1 MTGFGRLLSASP
13 IGLVLVLTDIQEVW
27 AQNAGHRVRDNQVV
41 INSRNHW
48 QNWTFP
54 HATLAISPEGAVQTR
69 RIEKNTNAA
78 LDIVDYLRFNPPAS
92 LGDKAPETIALA
104 DAIGGGSNVADVA
117 KVFDGDMTTY
127 WEPAPPSDEI
137 DLASQWW
144 FVVDLGRL
152 VFANKL
158 VVRFVEEGL
167 GDPFLLF
174 EVLFSDGLKPA
185 RLQGSGSRAYEVVL
199 RTLSR
204 NKSQRVFEVDLIRQA
219 SAPEGSPVRF
229 VQLLVT
235 GTDGPLGAEITR
247 AEYEALAE
255 GRGAVQYLKRQLDG
269 REVPVAQKVYELLDE
284 ERRGRIRYFRRE
296 RPRLAELEVWNKG
309 DELVAGI
316 LDRGGAIST
325 SATQTLPLRSFI
337 DGDLQSFAGIFYG
350 AAAAVADP
358 EKELVFDLGAFYWI
372 DTYLLAYC
380 GFCDARFGAFPRYR
394 MDFSDG
400 SPAPDGS
407 LEWTTKATKKG
418 TAPRGLSRDALRAFK
433 IRFESAQFEPI
444 KARFGRI
451 QWTVEPIGIRLATMA
466 EMQFYGAGFQPE
478 VSLESDLIRLGGS
491 RNLHAIEWD
500 ADEPPGTRVLI
511 QTRTGDELGQK
522 LHYFKN
528 DGTEVTEEQYGKLLS
543 IFKGDIVAEE
553 VPLGDW
559 SDWSEPYVRAE
570 GSPVTSPSPRRFLK
584 VRATLLSADPGLS
597 PTLRSIRLYFS
608 DPVAQTLRGEIA
620 PFQVDRLGV
629 ERSFSLYVQPHFE
642 RLDPGFDE
650 LLLTAPANM
659 ALSLVGVFGGRAD
672 EFNAEADGVPALEQV
687 EVVPTAPDSL
697 LVRFSSI
704 GPDSAMEI
712 LRLDFTAAL
721 FATGAVLQAA
731 LRNSDAADGGTWQRV
746 DPGDVLAHIPGNTTT
761 VVSSFEAQALLTDVA
776 VRPAVFSPNGDGIND
791 RTFFLFKVVRV
802 EDDSPVEAAVYQL
815 DGRRVRVLGERR
827 ALSAGSYEIGWDG
840 RDEGGDLVPPG
851 LYCVRLDIRTNT
863 AGAQVEDKTVL
874 RTVAVTY

>member
-1 MTGFGRLLSASP
+1 MTGFGRLLFASP
-13 IGLVLVLTDIQEVW
+13 FGLVLVLTDIHQVW
-27 AQNAGHRVRDNQVV
+27 AQNAGHRVVDNQVV
-41 INSRNHW
+41 VNSRNHW

-54 HATLAISPEGAVQTR
+54 PGTLAISPEGAVQAQ

-92 LGDKAPETIALA
+92 LGDKDPETIALA
-104 DAIGGGSNVADVA
+104 DAIQGGSDVADVA

-127 WEPAPPSDEI
+127 WEPDPPSDEI

-144 FVVDLGRL
+144 FVVDLGRM

-185 RLQGSGSRAYEVVL
+185 RLQGSGSRSYKTVL
-199 RTLSR
+199 RTLSK
-204 NKSQRVFEVDLIRQA
+204 NKSQRVFEVDLIRQV

-235 GTDGPLGAEITR
+235 DTDGLLGAEITR

-255 GRGAVQYLKRQLDG
+255 GRGAVQYFKRQLDG
-269 REVPVAQKVYELLDE
+269 REVPVAQKIYELLDE
-284 ERRGRIRYFRRE
+284 DRRGHIRYFRRE

-316 LDRGGAIST
+316 LDRGGTIST

-350 AAAAVADP
+350 AEVAAADP

-394 MDFSDG
+394 IDFSDG
-400 SPAPDGS
+400 SLAPDGS
-407 LEWTTKATKKG
+407 LEWTTKATKQG
-418 TAPRGLSRDALRAFK
+418 TVLQGLSRDALLAFK

-491 RNLHAIEWD
+491 RNLYAIEWD

-511 QTRTGDELGQK
+511 QTRTGDELGQI

-528 DGTEVTEEQYGKLLS
+528 DGTEVTEEQYGRLLS

-559 SDWSEPYVRAE
+559 GDWSEPYARAE
-570 GSPVTSPSPRRFLK
+570 GSPVTSPSPREFFTI
-584 VRATLLSADPGLS
+584 RATLLSADPDLT
-597 PTLRSIRLYFS
+597 PTLRSIRLHFA
-608 DPVAQTLRGEIA
+608 DPVAQSLRAEVA

-629 ERSFSLYVQPHFE
+629 ERVFSLYVQPHFE

-659 ALSLVGVFGGRAD
+659 ALSLGGVFGGRAD
-672 EFNAEADGVPALEQV
+672 EFKAEGDEVPALEQV
-687 EVVPTAPDSL
+687 EVVPTASDSL
-697 LVRFSSI
+697 LMRFPRI
-704 GPDSAMEI
+704 GPDSAIEV

-721 FATGAVLQAA
+721 FTTGAVLQAS

-746 DPGDVLAHIPGNTTT
+746 DPGDVLAHVPGNTTT
-761 VVSSFEAQALLTDVA
+761 VISSFESQALLTEVA

-802 EDDSPVEAAVYQL
+802 EDDSPVEASVYYL
-815 DGRRVRVLGERR
+815 DGRRVRVLSEQRP
-827 ALSAGSYEIGWDG
+827 LSAGSYEIGWDG
-840 RDEGGDLVPPG
+840 RDESGDLVPPG
-851 LYCVRLDIRTNT
+851 LYCVRLHIRTNT
-863 AGAQVEDKTVL
+863 VGAQVKDKTVL
-874 RTVAVTY
+874 RTVAVAY

>member
-1 MTGFGRLLSASP
+1 MTGFGRLLFASP
-13 IGLVLVLTDIQEVW
+13 IGLVIVLTDIHEAW
-27 AQNAGHRVRDNQVV
+27 AQNAGHRVRDDHVV

-54 HATLAISPEGAVQTR
+54 PGTLAISPEGAVQTR

-78 LDIVDYLRFNPPAS
+78 LDIVDYLRFNPPPS
-92 LGDKAPETIALA
+92 LGDKDPETITLA
-104 DAIGGGSNVADVA
+104 DAIEGGSNVADVA

-127 WEPAPPSDEI
+127 WEPDPPSGEI

-144 FVVDLGRL
+144 FVVDLGRM

-185 RLQGSGSRAYEVVL
+185 RLQGSGSRSYETVL

-204 NKSQRVFEVDLIRQA
+204 NKSQRVFEVDLIRQV

-235 GTDGPLGAEITR
+235 GTDGLLGAEITR

-255 GRGAVQYLKRQLDG
+255 GRGAVQYFKRQLDG
-269 REVPVAQKVYELLDE
+269 REVPVAQKVYELLDG
-284 ERRGRIRYFRRE
+284 ERRGSIRYFRRE

-316 LDRGGAIST
+316 LDRGGTIST

-350 AAAAVADP
+350 AEVAAADP
-358 EKELVFDLGAFYWI
+358 EKELVFDLGSFYWI

-394 MDFSDG
+394 IDFSDG
-400 SPAPDGS
+400 SLAPDGS
-407 LEWTTKATKKG
+407 LEWTTKATKQG
-418 TAPRGLSRDALRAFK
+418 TILQGLSRDALLAFK

-478 VSLESDLIRLGGS
+478 VSLESDLIRLGDS
-491 RNLHAIEWD
+491 RNLYAIEWD

-511 QTRTGDELGQK
+511 QTRTGDELGQI
-522 LHYFKN
+522 LHYFKK
-528 DGTEVTEEQYGKLLS
+528 DGTEVTEEQYGRLLS
-543 IFKGDIVAEE
+543 IFKGDVVAEE

-559 SDWSEPYVRAE
+559 GDWSEPYARAE
-570 GSPVTSPSPRRFLK
+570 GSPITSPSPREFLTI
-584 VRATLLSADPGLS
+584 RATLLSDDPDLS
-597 PTLRSIRLYFS
+597 PALRSIRLHFA
-608 DPVAQTLRGEIA
+608 DPVAQSLQGEIA

-629 ERSFSLYVQPHFE
+629 ERVFSLYVQPHFE

-650 LLLTAPANM
+650 LLLTAPTNM
-659 ALSLVGVFGGRAD
+659 ALRLGGVFGGRAD
-672 EFNAEADGVPALEQV
+672 EFNAETDAVPALEQV

-697 LVRFSSI
+697 LVRFSRV
-704 GPDSAMEI
+704 GPDSAIEI

-731 LRNSDAADGGTWQRV
+731 LRNSAAADGGTWQRV

-761 VVSSFEAQALLTDVA
+761 VVSSFDSQALLTEVA

-802 EDDSPVEAAVYQL
+802 GDDSPVEAAVYHL

-827 ALSAGSYEIGWDG
+827 AVSAGSYAIDWDG
-840 RDEGGDLVPPG
+840 RDEGGALVPPG
-851 LYCVRLDIRTNT
+851 LYCVRLHIHTNT
-863 AGAQVEDKTVL
+863 VGAQVEDKTVL
-874 RTVAVTY
+874 RTVAVAY

>member
-1 MTGFGRLLSASP
+1 MTGFGRLLFASS
-13 IGLVLVLTDIQEVW
+13 IGLVLVLTDIPEVW
-27 AQNAGHRVRDNQVV
+27 AQNAGHRVRDDHVV
-41 INSRNHW
+41 VNSRNHW

-54 HATLAISPEGAVQTR
+54 PGTLAISPDGAVQTR

-78 LDIVDYLRFNPPAS
+78 LDIVDYLRFNPPPS
-92 LGDKAPETIALA
+92 LGDKDRETITLA
-104 DAIGGGSNVADVA
+104 DAIQGGSNVADVA
-117 KVFDGDMTTY
+117 KVFDGDMSTY
-127 WEPAPPSDEI
+127 WEPDLPSNEI

-144 FVVDLGRL
+144 FIVDLGRM

-185 RLQGSGSRAYEVVL
+185 RLQGSGSRSYETVL

-204 NKSQRVFEVDLIRQA
+204 NKSQRVFEVDLIRQV

-235 GTDGPLGAEITR
+235 GTDGLLGKEITR

-255 GRGAVQYLKRQLDG
+255 GRGAVQYFKRQLDG

-284 ERRGRIRYFRRE
+284 ERRGSIRYFRRE
-296 RPRLAELEVWNKG
+296 QPRLAELEVWNKG

-316 LDRGGAIST
+316 LDRGGTIST

-350 AAAAVADP
+350 AEVAAADP
-358 EKELVFDLGAFYWI
+358 EKELVFDLGSFYWI

-394 MDFSDG
+394 IDFSDG
-400 SPAPDGS
+400 SLAPDGS
-407 LEWTTKATKKG
+407 LEWTTKATKQG
-418 TAPRGLSRDALRAFK
+418 TILQGLSRDALLAFK

-491 RNLHAIEWD
+491 RNLYAIEWD

-511 QTRTGDELGQK
+511 QTRTGDELGQV

-528 DGTEVTEEQYGKLLS
+528 DGTEVTGEQYGKLLS

-559 SDWSEPYVRAE
+559 GDWSEPYARAE
-570 GSPVTSPSPRRFLK
+570 GSPVTSPSPREFLTI
-584 VRATLLSADPGLS
+584 RATLLSDDPDLT
-597 PTLRSIRLYFS
+597 PILRSIRLHFA
-608 DPVAQTLRGEIA
+608 DPVAQSLRAEIA

-629 ERSFSLYVQPHFE
+629 ERVFSLYVQPHFE

-659 ALSLVGVFGGRAD
+659 ALSLGGVFGGGAD
-672 EFNAEADGVPALEQV
+672 EFNAEGDEVPALEQV

-697 LVRFSSI
+697 LVRFSSV
-704 GPDSAMEI
+704 GPDSAIEI

-721 FATGAVLQAA
+721 FATGAVLQAS
-731 LRNSDAADGGTWQRV
+731 LRNSAAADGGTWQRV

-761 VVSSFEAQALLTDVA
+761 VVSSFDSQALLTEVA
-776 VRPAVFSPNGDGIND
+776 VRPGVFSPNGDGIND
-791 RTFFLFKVVRV
+791 RTFFFFKVVRV
-802 EDDSPVEAAVYQL
+802 GDDSPVEAVVYHL

-827 ALSAGSYEIGWDG
+827 AVSAGSYEIGWDG
-840 RDEGGDLVPPG
+840 RDEGGGLVPPG
-851 LYCVRLDIRTNT
+851 LYCVRLHIRTNT
-863 AGAQVEDKTVL
+863 VGAQVRDKTVL
-874 RTVAVTY
+874 RTVAVAY

>member
-1 MTGFGRLLSASP
+1 MTGFGRLLFASP
-13 IGLVLVLTDIQEVW
+13 IGLVLVLTDIHEVW
-27 AQNAGHRVRDNQVV
+27 TQNAGHRVRDDHVV

-48 QNWTFP
+48 LNWTFP
-54 HATLAISPEGAVQTR
+54 PGTLVISPDGAVQTR

-92 LGDKAPETIALA
+92 LGDKDPETITVA
-104 DAIGGGSNVADVA
+104 DAIQGGSNVADVA

-127 WEPAPPSDEI
+127 WEPAPPSGEI

-144 FVVDLGRL
+144 FVVDLGRM
-152 VFANKL
+152 VFAKKL

-185 RLQGSGSRAYEVVL
+185 RLQGSRSRAYETVL
-199 RTLSR
+199 RTLNR

-235 GTDGPLGAEITR
+235 GTDGLLGAEITR

-255 GRGAVQYLKRQLDG
+255 GRGAVQYFKRQLDG
-269 REVPVAQKVYELLDE
+269 REVPVAQKVYELLDG

-316 LDRGGAIST
+316 LDRGGTIST

-350 AAAAVADP
+350 AEVAAADP

-394 MDFSDG
+394 IDFSDG
-400 SPAPDGS
+400 SLAPDGS
-407 LEWTTKATKKG
+407 LEWTTKATKQG
-418 TAPRGLSRDALRAFK
+418 TILQGLSRDALLAFK

-500 ADEPPGTRVLI
+500 ADEPLGTRVLI
-511 QTRTGDELGQK
+511 QTRTGDELGQI
-522 LHYFKN
+522 LHYFKK

-559 SDWSEPYVRAE
+559 GDWSEPYARAE
-570 GSPVTSPSPRRFLK
+570 GSPITSPSPREFLTI
-584 VRATLLSADPGLS
+584 RATLLSDDPDLT
-597 PTLRSIRLYFS
+597 PTLRSIRLHFA
-608 DPVAQTLRGEIA
+608 DPVALSLRAEIA

-629 ERSFSLYVQPHFE
+629 ERVFSLYVQPRFE

-650 LLLTAPANM
+650 LLLTAPGNM
-659 ALSLVGVFGGRAD
+659 ALSLGGVFGGRAD
-672 EFNAEADGVPALEQV
+672 EFKAKADEVPALEQV

-697 LVRFSSI
+697 LVRFPRV
-704 GPDSAMEI
+704 GPDGAIEI

-721 FATGAVLQAA
+721 FATGAVLQAS
-731 LRNSDAADGGTWQRV
+731 LRNSDAAGGGTWQRV
-746 DPGDVLAHIPGNTTT
+746 DPGEVLAHIPGNTTT
-761 VVSSFEAQALLTDVA
+761 VVSSFESQALLTDVA

-791 RTFFLFKVVRV
+791 RTFFFFKVVRV
-802 EDDSPVEAAVYQL
+802 GDDSPVEAAVYHL

-827 ALSAGSYEIGWDG
+827 AVSAGSYEIGWDG
-840 RDEGGDLVPPG
+840 RDEGGALVPPG
-851 LYCVRLDIRTNT
+851 LYCVRLHIRTNT

-874 RTVAVTY
+874 RTVAVAY